1 MILIPIKSAFEFTS
15 TIIGIFG
22 GNSQICKDNSICGST
37 ISKMDAEYRIAN
49 FDGFRVHNKF
59 VCGGG
64 TKCIQF
70 LGEHTIEF
78 TLVSN
83 VDDGIK

>member
-1 MILIPIKSAFEFTS
+1 
-15 TIIGIFG
+15 
-22 GNSQICKDNSICGST
+22 
-37 ISKMDAEYRIAN
+37 MDAEYRIAN

-78 TLVSN
+78 YWKNGNDLH
-83 VDDGIK
+83 